1 MVLCDPVQR
10 AQSAFYH
17 FKSWGA
23 RFRQFVRRNA
33 HMYGPMLDSWLA
45 VVGDIMVVPSA
56 SYFDD
61 PVGVQRRI
69 VAFVQERSGVTVPST
84 AAHVQA
90 PHANSHQHPALEA
103 DLTMADAPALKEM
116 FASSNQHVYDLI
128 AAGRVRK
135 ESDRR
140 KQRASESER
149 LPLLRDAFVCPRSA
163 RSGKLCA

>member
-56 SYFDD
+56 SYFKEPCTGVSVKPFFDIYSTSVISD
-61 PVGVQRRI
+61 QCLARSSVQRY
-69 VAFVQERSGVTVPST
+69 
-84 AAHVQA
+84 AHIISR
-90 PHANSHQHPALEA
+90 PP
-103 DLTMADAPALKEM
+103 TFP
-116 FASSNQHVYDLI
+116 
-128 AAGRVRK
+128 R
-135 ESDRR
+135 
-140 KQRASESER
+140 
-149 LPLLRDAFVCPRSA
+149 PLC
-163 RSGKLCA
+163 GQC